1 MANGAASSP
10 HVPRIFVDDPG
21 AADSGLL
28 SVHGSIVHRLSRVL
42 RLRRGD
48 RLEIIHADTFHDATL
63 LRVGRDAA
71 EAEIISS
78 RPVRPEP
85 PPTVTL
91 CPSLIRAQRFDLL
104 MEKATELGASTIRP
118 VRATRSLARPKSGER
133 LGRWKRLITEA
144 AEQCRREQRPAVRD
158 PIAIDDLIQ
167 EPAPAGTLRLMA
179 SAWESERTIPDVTR
193 TVPELEAVQIL
204 VGPEGG
210 YSDEEFAA
218 AESAGWV
225 PVTLGPRPLRAETAG
240 MVALAIVQSALAP
253 RGLAAQPKN

>member
-1 MANGAASSP
+1 MVNGAASSP

-21 AADSGLL
+21 AAASGLL

-48 RLEIIHADTFHDATL
+48 RLEVIHADTFYEATL
-63 LRVGRDAA
+63 LRVGRDTA
-71 EAEIISS
+71 EAEIVSS

-85 PPTVTL
+85 PPSVMI

-104 MEKATELGASTIRP
+104 MEKATELGASAIRP

-133 LGRWKRLITEA
+133 TGRWRRLITEA
-144 AEQCRREQRPAVRD
+144 AEQCRREQRPTVHD
-158 PIAIDDLIQ
+158 PIAIEELLG
-167 EPAPAGTLRLMA
+167 EPPDGGVVRLLA
-179 SAWESERTIPDVTR
+179 SAWEPKRTIPDVFDGSAL
-193 TVPELEAVQIL
+193 PPAVEIL

-210 YSDEEFAA
+210 YSDEEAA
-218 AESAGWV
+218 AAITAGWV

-253 RGLAAQPKN
+253 LRLAAQPEN